1 MALQQEIARLYALP
15 AQEFIQARDAAARAA
30 TDSNLADALRSL
42 RKPSKAAWLANLL
55 AREDPAGATA
65 LVELGA
71 QLRKAQQ
78 DLDGARMRTLSKQRR
93 ELIQELRRKVD
104 ALGNE
109 TISDSIGRQ
118 LEDIFQ
124 AALADP
130 GAGAAFTGARI
141 SGLPDSAD
149 VDPFAGIPS
158 GRPKKQPKK
167 QQQAQPERTPAN
179 EQGELRA
186 ARAAEREAADA
197 ARKAQ
202 AAAKK
207 VRSRVLDR
215 TSALQ
220 DLENEITR
228 TRSELSGLRKELRA
242 AEHSAELA
250 ERKLDEARARF
261 AKISGG

>member
-15 AQEFIQARDAAARAA
+15 AQEFIKARDAAARAA
-30 TDSNLADALRSL
+30 KDPNLADALRSL

-71 QLRKAQQ
+71 QLRQAQQ
-78 DLDGARMRTLSKQRR
+78 DLDGARMRTLSKERR
-93 ELIQELRRKVD
+93 ELVQKLRRKVA
-104 ALGNE
+104 ALSEE

-130 GAGAAFTGARI
+130 GAANAFTGARI
-141 SGLPDSAD
+141 SGLPDGAD

-158 GRPKKQPKK
+158 GRPKKQQKPKP
-167 QQQAQPERTPAN
+167 APAERTPAN

-186 ARAAEREAADA
+186 ARAAEREAADV

-202 AAAKK
+202 AAATK

-220 DLENEITR
+220 QLEDEIIR

-242 AEHSAELA
+242 AEHSAEVA
-250 ERKLDEARARF
+250 ERRLEEAKARF
-261 AKISGG
+261 TKMSGG